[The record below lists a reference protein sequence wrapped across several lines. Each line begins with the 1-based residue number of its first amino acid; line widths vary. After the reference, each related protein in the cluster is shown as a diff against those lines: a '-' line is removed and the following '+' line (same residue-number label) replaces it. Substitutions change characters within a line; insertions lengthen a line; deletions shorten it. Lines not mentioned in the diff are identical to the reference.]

1 MRGKVDWM
9 TGKKIIIAVVF
20 IAFFLLIGLSI
31 GAVINVSDDQMRERS
46 LQTLQD
52 SEGRDNHHAVGLNL
66 LGTESEAVINTEE
79 PLRDIIQ
86 DNEVTVVNFFAS
98 WCEPC
103 KRETPELNE
112 YAQDTAD
119 SDVQVVGINI
129 DDSVKNRDE
138 LLKTY
143 DVQYPVFELADEAD
157 MTKEFK
163 ISLMPTTFFID
174 SNGEVVRAYIGEIGP
189 ELITNYIN
197 YVKERQ

>member
-1 MRGKVDWM
+1 M
-9 TGKKIIIAVVF
+9 TVKRVITVVIF
-20 IAFFLLIGLSI
+20 VAFFLLIGISI

-66 LGTESEAVINTEE
+66 LDTESDAVINSEE
-79 PLRDIIQ
+79 PLNEIIQ
-86 DNEVTVVNFFAS
+86 NNEVTVVNFFAS

-112 YAQDTAD
+112 YAMDTAG

-129 DDSVKNRDE
+129 DDSVKNRNE
-138 LLKTY
+138 FLETY
-143 DVQYPVFELADEAD
+143 DVQYPVFELTDEAA
-157 MTKEFK
+157 MTEEFK

>member
-1 MRGKVDWM
+1 M
-9 TGKKIIIAVVF
+9 TGKKLIIAVSFV
-20 IAFFLLIGLSI
+20 AFFLLIGVSI
-31 GAVINVSDDQMRERS
+31 GAVINMSDDEMKERS
-46 LQTLQD
+46 LKTLQD

-66 LGTESEAVINTEE
+66 LDTESETVINSNE
-79 PLRDIIQ
+79 PLNEIIKN
-86 DNEVTVVNFFAS
+86 NEVTVVNFFAS

-112 YAQDTAD
+112 YAMDTAG

-129 DDSVKNRDE
+129 DDSVKNRDAF
-138 LLKTY
+138 LHTY
-143 DVQYPVFELADEAD
+143 DVQYPVFELTDEEG
-157 MTKEFK
+157 MTNEFK
-163 ISLMPTTFFID
+163 ISLMPTTFFVD

>member
-1 MRGKVDWM
+1 M
-9 TGKKIIIAVVF
+9 TGKRVITVVIF
-20 IAFFLLIGLSI
+20 IAFFLLIGVSI
-31 GAVINVSDDQMRERS
+31 GAVINVSDNQMREQS

-66 LGTESEAVINTEE
+66 LDTKSAAVINSEE
-79 PLRDIIQ
+79 PLNEIIQ
-86 DNEVTVVNFFAS
+86 NNEVTVVNFFAS
-98 WCEPC
+98 WCDPC

-112 YAQDTAD
+112 YAADTAD
-119 SDVQVVGINI
+119 SDVQIVGINI

-138 LLKTY
+138 FLKTY
-143 DVQYPVFELADEAD
+143 DVQYPVYELTDEAS
-157 MTKEFK
+157 MTEEFK

-174 SNGEVVRAYIGEIGP
+174 SKGEVVRAYIGEIGP

>member
-1 MRGKVDWM
+1 MAGKRVI
-9 TGKKIIIAVVF
+9 TIVIFV
-20 IAFFLLIGLSI
+20 AFFLLIGISI

-66 LGTESEAVINTEE
+66 LNTESDAVINSKV
-79 PLRDIIQ
+79 PLNEIIQ
-86 DNEVTVVNFFAS
+86 NNEVTVVNFFAS
-98 WCEPC
+98 WCDPC

-112 YAQDTAD
+112 YAMDTAD
-119 SDVQVVGINI
+119 SDVQIVGINI

-138 LLKTY
+138 FLETY
-143 DVQYPVFELADEAD
+143 DVQYPVFELTDEAG
-157 MTKEFK
+157 MTEEFK

>member
-1 MRGKVDWM
+1 M
-9 TGKKIIIAVVF
+9 TGKRVITVVIF
-20 IAFFLLIGLSI
+20 VAFFLLIGISI

-52 SEGRDNHHAVGLNL
+52 SEGRDNHYAVGLNL
-66 LGTESEAVINTEE
+66 LDTASNPVINSEE
-79 PLRDIIQ
+79 PLDDIIQ
-86 DNEVTVVNFFAS
+86 SNEVTVVNFFAS

-112 YAQDTAD
+112 YAMDTAD
-119 SDVQVVGINI
+119 SDVQIVGINI

-138 LLKTY
+138 FLKTY
-143 DVQYPVFELADEAD
+143 DVQYPVYELTDEAG
-157 MTKEFK
+157 MTEEFK

-174 SNGEVVRAYIGEIGP
+174 SNGEVIRAYIGEIGP

>member
-1 MRGKVDWM
+1 M
-9 TGKKIIIAVVF
+9 TGKRVITVVIF
-20 IAFFLLIGLSI
+20 VAFFLLIGISI

-66 LGTESEAVINTEE
+66 LNTESDAVINSKA
-79 PLRDIIQ
+79 PLNEIIQ
-86 DNEVTVVNFFAS
+86 NNEVTVVNFFAS

-112 YAQDTAD
+112 YAMDTAD
-119 SDVQVVGINI
+119 SDVQIVGINI

-138 LLKTY
+138 FLETY
-143 DVQYPVFELADEAD
+143 DVQYPVFELTDEAG
-157 MTKEFK
+157 MTEEFK

>member
-1 MRGKVDWM
+1 M
-9 TGKKIIIAVVF
+9 TGKKLIIAVSFV
-20 IAFFLLIGLSI
+20 AFFLLIGVSI
-31 GAVINVSDDQMRERS
+31 GAVINMSDDEMKERS
-46 LQTLQD
+46 LKTLQD

-66 LGTESEAVINTEE
+66 LDTESETVINSDE
-79 PLRDIIQ
+79 PLNEIIKN
-86 DNEVTVVNFFAS
+86 NEVTVVNFFAS

-112 YAQDTAD
+112 YAMDTAG

-129 DDSVKNRDE
+129 DDSVKNRDAF
-138 LLKTY
+138 LHTY
-143 DVQYPVFELADEAD
+143 DVQYPVFELTDEEG
-157 MTKEFK
+157 MTNEFK
-163 ISLMPTTFFID
+163 ISLMPTTFFVD

>member
-1 MRGKVDWM
+1 M
-9 TGKKIIIAVVF
+9 TGKKLIIAVIFV
-20 IAFFLLIGLSI
+20 AFFLLIGVSI
-31 GAVINVSDDQMRERS
+31 GAVINMSDDEMKERS
-46 LQTLQD
+46 LKTLQD

-66 LGTESEAVINTEE
+66 LDTESETVINSDE
-79 PLRDIIQ
+79 PLNEIIKN
-86 DNEVTVVNFFAS
+86 NEVTVVNFFAS

-112 YAQDTAD
+112 YAMDTAG

-129 DDSVKNRDE
+129 DDSVKNRDAF
-138 LLKTY
+138 LHTY
-143 DVQYPVFELADEAD
+143 DVQYPVFELTDEEG
-157 MTKEFK
+157 MTNEFK
-163 ISLMPTTFFID
+163 ISLMPTTFFVD

>member
-1 MRGKVDWM
+1 M
-9 TGKKIIIAVVF
+9 TGKKLIIAVIFV
-20 IAFFLLIGLSI
+20 AFFLLIGVSI
-31 GAVINVSDDQMRERS
+31 GAVINMSDDEMKERS
-46 LQTLQD
+46 LKTLQD

-66 LGTESEAVINTEE
+66 LDTESETVINSNE
-79 PLRDIIQ
+79 PLNKIIKN
-86 DNEVTVVNFFAS
+86 NEVTVVNFFAS

-112 YAQDTAD
+112 YAMDTAG

-129 DDSVKNRDE
+129 DDSVKNRDAF
-138 LLKTY
+138 LDTY
-143 DVQYPVFELADEAD
+143 DVQYPVFELTDEEG
-157 MTKEFK
+157 MTNEFK
-163 ISLMPTTFFID
+163 ISLMPTTFFVD

>member
-1 MRGKVDWM
+1 MAGKRVI
-9 TGKKIIIAVVF
+9 TIVIFV
-20 IAFFLLIGLSI
+20 AFFLLIGISI
-31 GAVINVSDDQMRERS
+31 GAVINVSDDQMRERG

-66 LGTESEAVINTEE
+66 LNTESDAVINSKV
-79 PLRDIIQ
+79 PLNEIIQ
-86 DNEVTVVNFFAS
+86 NNEVTVVNFFAS

-112 YAQDTAD
+112 YAMDTAD
-119 SDVQVVGINI
+119 SDVQIVGINI

-138 LLKTY
+138 FLETY
-143 DVQYPVFELADEAD
+143 DVQYPVFELTDEAG
-157 MTKEFK
+157 MTEEFK

>member
-1 MRGKVDWM
+1 M
-9 TGKKIIIAVVF
+9 TRKKLIVAVVF
-20 IAFFLLIGLSI
+20 VGFFLLIGLSI

-46 LQTLQD
+46 LRTLQD

-66 LGTESEAVINTEE
+66 LDTNSKVVINSEE
-79 PLRDIIQ
+79 PLDEIIQ
-86 DNEVTVVNFFAS
+86 NHDVTVVNFFAS

-112 YAQDTAD
+112 YAVEMAD

-138 LLKTY
+138 FLDIYGVK
-143 DVQYPVFELADEAD
+143 YPIFELTDESG
-157 MTKEFK
+157 MTEAFK
-163 ISLMPTTFFID
+163 ISLMPTTFFVD

-189 ELITNYIN
+189 ELITNYVN

>member
-1 MRGKVDWM
+1 M
-9 TGKKIIIAVVF
+9 TGKKLIIVVIF
-20 IAFFLLIGLSI
+20 VAFFLLIGVSI
-31 GAVINVSDDQMRERS
+31 GAVINMSDDEMKERS
-46 LQTLQD
+46 LKTLQD

-66 LGTESEAVINTEE
+66 LDTESETVINSNE
-79 PLRDIIQ
+79 PLNEIIKN
-86 DNEVTVVNFFAS
+86 NEVTVVNFFAS

-112 YAQDTAD
+112 YAMDTAG

-129 DDSVKNRDE
+129 DDSVKNRDAF
-138 LLKTY
+138 LHTY
-143 DVQYPVFELADEAD
+143 DVQYPVFELTDEEG
-157 MTKEFK
+157 MTNEFK
-163 ISLMPTTFFID
+163 ISLMPTTFFVD

>member
-1 MRGKVDWM
+1 MAGKRGITIV
-9 TGKKIIIAVVF
+9 IFV
-20 IAFFLLIGLSI
+20 AFFLLIGISI

-66 LGTESEAVINTEE
+66 LNTESDAVINSKV
-79 PLRDIIQ
+79 PLNEIIQ
-86 DNEVTVVNFFAS
+86 NNEVTVVNFFAS

-112 YAQDTAD
+112 YAMDTAD
-119 SDVQVVGINI
+119 SDVQIVGINI

-138 LLKTY
+138 FLETY
-143 DVQYPVFELADEAD
+143 DVQYPVFELTDEAG
-157 MTKEFK
+157 MTEEFK